1 MEPEQKK
8 ILRPLCLELRHL
20 LEGYYDSDGAWH
32 GGDLEQ
38 RLASLGVWWERDPMP
53 LEKLPNL
60 SAEDRRARELVDAY
74 LALRAEAGVSR
85 KEAVEEFVRETAY
98 TWATRLLL
106 LRCMEA
112 RGLIDEV
119 VVAKEVYGGRSLAQM
134 RLCRDQP
141 ALCTGEDGG
150 LFPTLAAAFAEHAR
164 RLPEVF
170 DPAAPGVALRP
181 STAALQRCVALL
193 SGTAPVSGR
202 QTADDEVFSA
212 PDALGWAY
220 QYWNAEEKDRV
231 FERVRT
237 VKGAKITGAE
247 IVPATQLYTEPYMV
261 KFLVQNSLGAYW
273 QQFHP
278 DSDLADG
285 WEFYVRDADRAPVK
299 AKNVESMTFLDPAC
313 GSGHFL
319 LEAFDLFYQMYLA
332 EGRVTE
338 PEQVCRRILEKN
350 LYGIDIDERAAQIA
364 RAALW
369 MKAAE
374 KVQGYRFAPKNLVAT
389 NLRLP
394 PGKDHLETFLAAHPE
409 DAELADALKAVLD
422 GLAHA
427 DELGSLVQIEEPVKR
442 AFSAMKVKRQTTFAA
457 HGGDGA
463 AWYTPPKTLE
473 EWDAWQGGVV
483 QRLADHFA
491 AEAERAT
498 PAEAF
503 FSRSAGQGLRLFDL
517 LSRRYDVVAANPPYM
532 GSGNMGPIVKQYVD
546 QNYPRGKRDLYGA
559 FILRNLQLSKPSG
572 KVGMVTQQSWMFL
585 SRYQDLRIGNNNRSN
600 SPGDVNGV
608 IGGSSIETIAHLG
621 PRAFGE
627 IGGAIVNVVLFVLS
641 NLPASTSHNIT
652 SFRIISPNTPAEKDK
667 LLRSTISD
675 NQHPNRY
682 YTSQSE
688 LKNIYGSPVAYWL
701 AEEYLRLFEEL
712 PPVKEYALVRE
723 GLHTTDNNR
732 YLRCFWEVS
741 GSNDRWIPYIKG
753 GGYKRW
759 SGLEWLTVDWEG
771 DGTRIRSMKAPVI
784 PSYDLYFK
792 HNFTYTDIANGVM
805 GVRYFPSGRIF
816 DAKGPVISLID
827 RSSGGCASILNS
839 RIATYLL
846 RALSPNL
853 QFRTGYVNN
862 IPIPSNFNRLSV
874 IENVIIPLSLSLT
887 EQSILES
894 CFALQREKQPQNTI
908 RACYL
913 CLFES
918 TIENITSI
926 LYDLSQSAI
935 NNCLAETG
943 TPAGFFPLI
952 ASHDALPPFP
962 DDLPPLPAEV
972 LEYLAVHE
980 RIAPPPDELARIRAR
995 LRQLYEA
1002 GPGATVECAEE
1013 PAAGEGDEEAVVVGA
1028 RIPIPPETFLEEL
1041 SQKMELHPITVYHL
1055 LRDGIEREGWRCLPE
1070 ERRVLADRYTVIVL
1084 RLLGHRW
1091 PKQVE
1096 AGEPMPDWADTD
1108 GIIPLV
1114 ADGGGRMLL
1123 ELVRERIVA
1132 DGEDVHK
1139 AERYF
1144 EEVMGMPLGAWLST
1158 AFFKHHTKQFKKRP
1172 VAWQLQSGPFTRRN
1186 TPAFACLLYCQAVDG
1201 DILHKVRTRY
1211 VGELRKR
1218 CETELRDIEGLTL
1231 RTEAQDRRARELT
1244 DRLAELRAFDAK
1256 LAEVAERGFTS
1267 AALDKIA
1274 KKEPLDQWCS
1284 PDGVRPSPATL
1295 EAFLQQE
1302 GAYTPDVNDGVRVNV
1317 APLQKAGLLAGD
1329 VIAKKDVEK
1338 AIADRAEWRADERRW
1353 CREGKL
1359 PKCGWWS

>member
-8 ILRPLCLELRHL
+8 VLRPLCLELRHL
-20 LEGYYDSDGAWH
+20 LEGYYDGDGAWH

-60 SAEDRRARELVDAY
+60 SAEDRRAREQVDAY
-74 LALRAEAGVSR
+74 LALRAEAGVPR
-85 KEAVEEFVRETAY
+85 KQAVEEFVRETAY
-98 TWATRLLL
+98 TWATRLIL

-134 RLCRDQP
+134 RLCREQP
-141 ALCTGEDGG
+141 AICTGDDGG
-150 LFPTLAAAFAEHAR
+150 LFATFGAAFAEHAR

-193 SGTAPVSGR
+193 SGTAAVTVR
-202 QTADDEVFSA
+202 QTADDAVFAA

-273 QQFHP
+273 QQLHP
-278 DSDLADG
+278 DSELADG
-285 WEFYVRDADRAPVK
+285 WEYYVRDADRAPVK

-319 LEAFDLFYQMYLA
+319 LEAFDLFYAMYLA
-332 EGRVTE
+332 EGKVTE
-338 PEQVCRRILEKN
+338 PEQVCRKILEKN
-350 LYGIDIDERAAQIA
+350 LFGIDIDERAVQIA

-374 KVQGYRFAPKNLVAT
+374 KVPGFRFAPRNLVAT

-394 PGKDHLETFLAAHPE
+394 PGKDHLEAFLAAHPD
-409 DAELADALKAVLD
+409 DAPLADALRAVLD

-427 DELGSLVQIEEPVKR
+427 DELGSLVQIEEPVRR
-442 AFSAMKVKRQTTFAA
+442 ALAALKTTRQTTFAA
-457 HGGDGA
+457 HGGDGGT
-463 AWYTPPKTLE
+463 WYTPPRTLE
-473 EWDAWQGGVV
+473 EWDAWQGNVV

-498 PAEAF
+498 PVEVF
-503 FSRSAGQGLRLFDL
+503 FSRSAGLGLRLFDL

-532 GSGNMGPIVKQYVD
+532 GSGNMGPIVKKYVETH
-546 QNYPRGKRDLYGA
+546 YPQGKRDLYAA
-559 FILRNLQLSKPSG
+559 FILRDLELAKPGG
-572 KVGMVTQQSWMFL
+572 KVAMVTQQSWMFL
-585 SRYQDLRIGNNNRSN
+585 SRYQELRISDNNRTN
-600 SPGDVNGV
+600 KLSPTNGV
-608 IGGSSIETIAHLG
+608 IGDSSIETIAHLG

-641 NLPASTSHNIT
+641 NFPPSPQHNIT
-652 SFRIISPNTPAEKDK
+652 SFRIISPNTPLEKEK
-667 LLRSTISD
+667 LLRSTICD
-675 NQHPNRY
+675 IKHFNRY
-682 YTSQSE
+682 YTRQSE
-688 LKNIYGSPVAYWL
+688 LKNIYGSPVSYWL
-701 AEEYLRLFEEL
+701 SEEFLLLFEGH
-712 PPVKEYALVRE
+712 PPVKKFALVRE

-732 YLRCFWEVS
+732 YVRCFWEVS
-741 GSNDRWIPYIKG
+741 GSSDRWVPYIKG

-759 SGLEWLTVDWEG
+759 SGLEWLSVDWES
-771 DGTRIRSMKAPVI
+771 DGARIRSMKAPVI
-784 PSYDLYFK
+784 PSYELYFK
-792 HNFTYTDIANGVM
+792 ENFTYTDIANGVM
-805 GVRYFPSGRIF
+805 GVRYFPNGRIF
-816 DAKGPVISLID
+816 DAKGPTISLKD
-827 RSSGGCASILNS
+827 RTLGGFASILNS
-839 RIATYLL
+839 RTITYLL

-862 IPIPSNFNRLSV
+862 VPIPENFNQLSV
-874 IENVIIPLSLSLT
+874 IEKVIIPLSLSLSQQT
-887 EQSILES
+887 LVES
-894 CFALQREKQPQNTI
+894 CFVDQRKKQQENSI
-908 RACYL
+908 IACHL
-913 CLFES
+913 GLLES
-918 TIENITSI
+918 TVENITFN
-926 LYDLSQSAI
+926 LYKFTENAI

-952 ASHDALPPFP
+952 AGHDALPPYP
-962 DDLPPLPAEV
+962 EGLPPLPAEV
-972 LEYLAVHE
+972 LDYLAGHE
-980 RIAPPPDELARIRAR
+980 RIAPSPDELARIRAR

-1055 LRDGIEREGWRCLPE
+1055 LKEGIEQEGWRCLPE
-1070 ERRVLADRYTVIVL
+1070 ERRVLADKYTVLVL

-1096 AGEPMPDWADTD
+1096 AGEPVPDWADKD
-1108 GIIPLV
+1108 GVIPLV
-1114 ADGGGRMLL
+1114 ADGGGKTLL

-1132 DGEDVHK
+1132 GGEDLHA

-1144 EEVMGMPLGAWLST
+1144 EEVMGMPLGDWLAT
-1158 AFFKHHTKQFKKRP
+1158 AFFKHHVKQFKRRP
-1172 VAWQLQSGPFTRRN
+1172 VAWQLQSGPFTSKK
-1186 TPAFACLLYCQAVDG
+1186 TPAFACLVYCQAVDG

-1231 RTEAQDRRARELT
+1231 RTEAQDRRARELS
-1244 DRLAELRAFDAK
+1244 DRLAELKAFDAK
-1256 LAEVAERGFTS
+1256 LADVAERGFAS
-1267 AALDKIA
+1267 AALDRIA

-1284 PDGVRPSPATL
+1284 PDGIRPAPATV

-1302 GAYTPDVNDGVRVNV
+1302 RAYVPDVNDGVRVNV

-1338 AIADRAEWRADERRW
+1338 AIGDRAEWRADERRW

-1359 PKCGWWS
+1359 PKCGWW